1 MSDDPTEYDLKPYL
15 WLVVVGAF
23 GSFFAAFGIGAND
36 VANAYATSVGS
47 RALTIKQACV
57 LAFIFE
63 FMGAFLG
70 GSSVSDTIRKK
81 IADVDC
87 FEDDP
92 AQLMYGNFCV
102 IISVGMWLLIASYLE
117 MPVSTTHSCV
127 GGMVGMTIAIKG
139 GDCVV
144 WYAEGE
150 ADKMHLPQGIVAIVM
165 SWFISPLLSAAFA
178 VLLFFT
184 VRTFVLRSANSF
196 DRASV
201 FYPILIWFAVW
212 INAFFI
218 MSKGIKKKICPKDE
232 EDVWCC
238 KEPGKVDAGIAAGFT
253 CGIAFVVMLAS
264 IPLVKW
270 IKQKVESDIE
280 REISRKDVKV
290 EVEEEKEEEPPEG
303 YAEKMI
309 WKAKKA
315 VLSSLN
321 TDVHKAIVEDDLVSA
336 IHANAEKFDPKT
348 ERYFRYIQIFT
359 AICDSFAHGANDVA
373 NAVGPYMALY
383 SIYSNGYVTSKT
395 TGSENDSLWI
405 LAIGGLGI
413 GAGLLLYGH
422 KIMRAIGVKL
432 AVITPSRGTS
442 IELGAAMVII
452 FGSYLGLPLSTTHC
466 QVGATTGVALLEGK
480 EGVNKVVLLKAV
492 LGWIIT
498 LVVVGLSTGLLVA
511 QGIFAPASDVIQDNM
526 LEERCPSY
534 MLDHPDVLRDAF
546 DELTK

>member
-1 MSDDPTEYDLKPYL
+1 MHAAAAAPPDPP
-15 WLVVVGAF
+15 AR
-23 GSFFAAFGIGAND
+23 
-36 VANAYATSVGS
+36 
-47 RALTIKQACV
+47 RA
-57 LAFIFE
+57 
-63 FMGAFLG
+63 
-70 GSSVSDTIRKK
+70 D
-81 IADVDC
+81 
-87 FEDDP
+87 
-92 AQLMYGNFCV
+92 GNFCV

-165 SWFISPLLSAAFA
+165 SWFISPILSAVFA
-178 VLLFFT
+178 VILFFT

-196 DRASV
+196 DRASI

-212 INAFFI
+212 INGFFI

-253 CGIAFVVMLAS
+253 CGIAFVVMIAC

-280 REISRKDVKV
+280 REVSRKDVKV

-336 IHANAEKFDPKT
+336 IHANAEKFDAKT

-383 SIYSNGYVTSKT
+383 SIYSTGYVTSKT

-405 LAIGGLGI
+405 LTIGGLGI

-452 FGSYLGLPLSTTHC
+452 FGSRMGWPLSTTHC

-480 EGVNKVVLLKAV
+480 EGVNKIVLLKAV
-492 LGWIIT
+492 VGWIIT

-511 QGIFAPASDVIQDNM
+511 QGIFAPVSDVIQDTM

-534 MLDHPDVLRDAF
+534 MLDNPDVLRDAF
-546 DELTK
+546 DELAK